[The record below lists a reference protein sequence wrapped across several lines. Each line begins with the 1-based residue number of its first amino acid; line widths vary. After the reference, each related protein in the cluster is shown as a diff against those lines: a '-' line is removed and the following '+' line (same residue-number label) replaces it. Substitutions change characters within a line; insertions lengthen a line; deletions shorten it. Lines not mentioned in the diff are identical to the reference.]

1 MPLAPRPNYAHHA
14 TVLSV
19 HDGDTITFRVDRGQ
33 ITHGITDDPT
43 WTVRLFGIDTWEL
56 SGAHKEKGAAARA
69 FTADVLSKAH
79 TITVQT
85 IHPDLRP
92 PALEKYGRVLAA
104 VWVDDDLLSDLLRA
118 GGHEKQIVPI
128 V

>member
-1 MPLAPRPNYAHHA
+1 MTTPRPNYAHHA
-14 TVLSV
+14 TVVSV

-43 WTVRLFGIDTWEL
+43 WTVRLFAIDTWEL
-56 SGAHKEKGAAARA
+56 TGPDKLKGQAAKA
-69 FTADVLSKAH
+69 FVLAALAGAH

-92 PALEKYGRVLAA
+92 PELEKYGRVLAA
-104 VWVDDDLLSDLLRA
+104 VWVDDELLSDLLRA
-118 GGHEKQIVPI
+118 GGHEKQIPPAA
-128 V
+128 